1 MTAEADSERFDTRAA
16 SLEPTLH
23 GHHVV
28 WNYSTRFWLPLL
40 GPTAWATWQALIGF
54 CYGEKDSCWPSI
66 SLLADMAAGGNRNII
81 KGRWRTEGGERVR
94 MPGALQVLEDH
105 GLISVEGKPG
115 DQRYIFHV
123 QKEPPLLTPDQL
135 SELPGRLQQMHGALL
150 YRCGLDEETYAERA
164 RNGTPAREGRT
175 YGDQR
180 ELEEQW
186 RRVLS
191 LAAERVSPGNFN
203 LYLADTRAYDFDLEA
218 EALYLECPSPM
229 VALAVEAQFE
239 TFLRRLAA
247 ELCIE
252 IDGRR
257 IARIYARCRRTHT

>member
-1 MTAEADSERFDTRAA
+1 MTAEADSQRFDTRAA

-115 DQRYIFHV
+115 DQRYMFHV
-123 QKEPPLLTPDQL
+123 QKEPPLLSPDQVA
-135 SELPGRLQQMHGALL
+135 SLPGRLQEMHEALL
-150 YRCGLDEETYAERA
+150 YRCGLDEEGYAERA
-164 RNGTPAREGRT
+164 RSGARVREGKT

-180 ELEEQW
+180 ELAEQW
-186 RRVLS
+186 RRLLS
-191 LAAERVSPGNFN
+191 AAAERVSEGNFN

-229 VALAVEAQFE
+229 VALAVEGV
-239 TFLRRLAA
+239 TSLRAASPLILHTQRQKRLEVLYYKAC
-247 ELCIE
+247 LL
-252 IDGRR
+252 
-257 IARIYARCRRTHT
+257 TW